1 MKTCAQL
8 KRDLKVGTKLK
19 CIFNYHGKYLN
30 VVRPVSKVQTN
41 AVCLK
46 TETEN
51 GTVNS
56 YLDFPPKASL
66 VKYDENVFEF
76 YFERNGE
83 LIKQLAYEI
92 VEY

>member
-1 MKTCAQL
+1 MKTFPQL
-8 KRDLKVGTKLK
+8 QRDLTVGTKLK

-56 YLDFPPKASL
+56 YLDFPPTASL
-66 VKYDENVFEF
+66 VKYDGNVFEF
-76 YFERNGE
+76 YSKINGE
-83 LIKQLAYEI
+83 LIKTLAYEI